1 MKALPVP
8 PDAIG
13 PSTDSKEQQE
23 VVLSPTS
30 NDSGI
35 NNVDIIKESGTAD
48 ATFNISLV
56 SDTFT
61 CIVCEGKVL

>member
-8 PDAIG
+8 ADSVG
-13 PSTDSKEQQE
+13 PSTDMKEQQE
-23 VVLSPTS
+23 VVLNPTS

-61 CIVCEGKVL
+61 CLMCEGKVL